1 MEMYNNVDEIENLCN
16 GIKYHCILM
25 LLSSSTLPVS
35 NASRGIAAN
44 SLDHTNISFSQVV
57 VNTCTY
63 IRISSFQ
70 ERLNMS
76 YIFLG

>member
-44 SLDHTNISFSQVV
+44 YNSLA
-57 VNTCTY
+57 
-63 IRISSFQ
+63 R
-70 ERLNMS
+70 S
-76 YIFLG
+76 YKYFI